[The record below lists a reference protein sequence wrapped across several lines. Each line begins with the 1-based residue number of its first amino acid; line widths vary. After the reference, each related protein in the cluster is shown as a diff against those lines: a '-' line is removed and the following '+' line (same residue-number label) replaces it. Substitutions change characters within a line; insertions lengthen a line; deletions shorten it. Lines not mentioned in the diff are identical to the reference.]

1 MDAPQSIVLNHKETE
16 QVPLSNSQ
24 LQIRA
29 QNGSIYSTLKH
40 TYSRVLIRRIEVDA
54 HEQEIGKKIGDK
66 KEKKLNSSDDL
77 DKAVM
82 LR

>member
-1 MDAPQSIVLNHKETE
+1 
-16 QVPLSNSQ
+16 
-24 LQIRA
+24 
-29 QNGSIYSTLKH
+29 
-40 TYSRVLIRRIEVDA
+40 LIRRIEVDA